1 MNGATASRDSK
12 VKDET
17 PTDADSWPAC
27 QILPISS
34 RLKKKKVHFTPFIL
48 VDIFLI
54 KVFNKRAN
62 KQHVKQYNS
71 ARATKRAKQDEK

>member
-34 RLKKKKVHFTPFIL
+34 RLKKKKKYIL
-48 VDIFLI
+48 PHSF
-54 KVFNKRAN
+54 
-62 KQHVKQYNS
+62 
-71 ARATKRAKQDEK
+71 

>member
-1 MNGATASRDSK
+1 MF
-12 VKDET
+12 
-17 PTDADSWPAC
+17 
-27 QILPISS
+27 
-34 RLKKKKVHFTPFIL
+34 LKKIVNFAPFIL
-48 VDIFLI
+48 VYIFLI